1 MKERFNKLK
10 QVWNQY
16 GKTEPHWSVLTNPKY
31 TPSEINKNI
40 NEFYQSG
47 ERNIKQ
53 VESILQ
59 KHNHTLTDKIILDF
73 GCGVGRLTK
82 ACLQYSNE
90 VYGIDISES
99 HLEIAKK
106 NASKAKYFS
115 SSSSIKLPQL
125 PNNPEVIISLIVLQH
140 IPTKLMKQQIIS
152 LLNILKSKG
161 VAVLHIP
168 FKINSSV
175 VNNENTMEMY
185 SLPVSYVEYLV
196 VKSKCAILE
205 KIPSNVA
212 RDADAPREKCPGFLY
227 LIKKI

>member
-1 MKERFNKLK
+1 MQERFNKLK
-10 QVWNQY
+10 QVWNHY
-16 GKTEPHWSVLTNPKY
+16 GKTEPHWSVLTNHKY

-40 NEFYQSG
+40 KQFYQSG
-47 ERNIKQ
+47 EIDIKYF
-53 VESILQ
+53 ESILQ

-106 NASKAKYFS
+106 NASQAKYFS
-115 SSSSIKLPQL
+115 CNSSTKLPQL
-125 PNNPEVIISLIVLQH
+125 PNNPEVIISFMVLQH
-140 IPTKLMKQQIIS
+140 IPTRLMKQQIIS

-161 VAVLHIP
+161 VAVLQIP
-168 FKINSSV
+168 FKIDSSV

-185 SLPVSYVEYLV
+185 SLSVSEVEHLV
-196 VKSKCAILE
+196 TNSKCTMLE
-205 KIPSNVA
+205 KIPSNA
-212 RDADAPREKCPGFLY
+212 SGEKCPGFIY
-227 LIKKI
+227 LIKKM